1 MLESF
6 DAWMVILMGF
16 ISLLYASVGH
26 GGASGFIAVMALWSM
41 PTNTMRVT
49 ALALNVMVSSISFVH
64 YYINKH
70 FKWQQFYPFIL
81 LSIPAAILGSTITLD
96 PTLFKKLL
104 GIVLLVPIIRLSL
117 AAKQKSLNPAPITGS
132 FAIGVGHFQMVKAT
146 PIASDSVIG
155 ARFKSA
161 IAVGGTIGFL
171 SGLLGIGGGIL
182 LSPVILFFRW
192 ASVKETAAITAL
204 FTCVNSVVGLL
215 TQLHLWKNFTFF
227 PEESVLLFGV
237 VLAGGWIG
245 SWWGSGLAQE
255 IWIKRALALV
265 LGIASWK
272 LITV

>member
-6 DAWMVILMGF
+6 DVWMVILMGF

-26 GGASGFIAVMALWSM
+26 GGASGFIAVMALWSI
-41 PTNTMRVT
+41 PTNTMRVI
-49 ALALNVMVSSISFVH
+49 ALALNVMVSFTSFGH
-64 YYINKH
+64 YYKNKH
-70 FKWQQFYPFIL
+70 FKWQQFYPFAL
-81 LSIPAAILGSTITLD
+81 TSIPAAIFGSTITLD

-104 GIVLLVPIIRLSL
+104 GIILLVPIIRLSV
-117 AAKQKSLNPAPITGS
+117 AVKQKSLHLAPATGLSTMMQDNGSDS
-132 FAIGVGHFQMVKAT
+132 FQINFKAT
-146 PIASDSVIG
+146 A
-155 ARFKSA
+155 
-161 IAVGGTIGFL
+161 AVGGTIGFL

-204 FTCVNSVVGLL
+204 FTFANSLVGLL
-215 TQLHLWKNFTFF
+215 TQLHRWKDFAFSLD
-227 PEESVLLFGV
+227 ESVLLFSV
-237 VLAGGWIG
+237 VLIGGWIG
-245 SWWGSGLAQE
+245 SWWGSGPAQE